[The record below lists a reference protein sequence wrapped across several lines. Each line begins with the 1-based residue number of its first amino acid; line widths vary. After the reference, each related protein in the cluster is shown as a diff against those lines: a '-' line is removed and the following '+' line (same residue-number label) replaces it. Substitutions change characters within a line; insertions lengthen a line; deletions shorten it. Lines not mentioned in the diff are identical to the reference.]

1 MAVKHFWTD
10 ASTNFQADSNLE
22 NMYAIYCSSIW
33 FNYVKSKKR
42 SAFDSFINLKWNS
55 LFVIH

>member
-33 FNYVKSKKR
+33 FNYVKSKKEVLLIR
-42 SAFDSFINLKWNS
+42 L
-55 LFVIH
+55 